1 MILRQHSCT
10 HIKFCFTNLDIHILT
25 HLEIFEISAYIWR
38 IYNIKYNSWDM
49 RVCASALI
57 EVLGESIV
65 SCLPWVM
72 ETTDKLSVTLSDYED
87 KSVFFQ
93 I

>member
-1 MILRQHSCT
+1 
-10 HIKFCFTNLDIHILT
+10 
-25 HLEIFEISAYIWR
+25 
-38 IYNIKYNSWDM
+38 M